1 MKIELPEKVKT
12 VIGELKAHGHDAYAV
27 GGCIRDSILGR
38 TPGDWDITTSA
49 KPQQVKAIFPRTVDT
64 GIQHGTVTVLMGKE
78 GFEVTTYRIDG
89 EYEDARHPKDVIF
102 TSNLL
107 EDLKRR
113 DFTINA
119 MAYNDE
125 TGLVDAFDGIADL
138 KAKQIRC
145 VGEPT
150 ERFTEDALRMM
161 RAVRFAAQL
170 GFEIEANTREA
181 ICAMTENLSKIS
193 AERIQVELVKLVTSD
208 HPEEMKT
215 IYDTGIAAVILPE
228 LCTMMETEQHN
239 PHHIYTVGEHT
250 IRSMQEI
257 RSDKVLR
264 LTMLF
269 HDVAK
274 PVCCTEDENGIDHFH
289 GHPQVGA
296 EMTRKILRRLK
307 FDNDTIQK
315 VTALIRSH
323 DDRPPL
329 TERAIRRAIFRN
341 GIEQYPELFDVKRAD
356 ILAQSSFLQQEK
368 LLYVDRYEHMYR
380 QILEKKQ
387 CFSLKDLAVNG
398 SDLIAKGIKPGKEIG
413 SILHEMLEK
422 VLEEPEL
429 NKKEALLDWYF
440 SQNKEDLQDTSLY
453 QEEV

>member
-1 MKIELPEKVKT
+1 MYRIDVPEKVEHIIDT
-12 VIGELKAHGHDAYAV
+12 LTAAGHEAYAV
-27 GGCIRDSILGR
+27 GGCVRDALLGR
-38 TPGDWDITTSA
+38 EPADWDITTSA
-49 KPQQVKAIFPRTVDT
+49 SPYEVKALFSRTIDT
-64 GIQHGTVTVLMGKE
+64 GIQHGTVTVLMDKE

-138 KAKQIRC
+138 KAKRIRC

-170 GFEIEANTREA
+170 GFTIEDATRQA
-181 ICAMTENLSKIS
+181 ICDMAENLSKIS

-208 HPEEMKT
+208 HPEEMKN

-228 LCTMMETEQHN
+228 FCTMMETEQHN
-239 PHHIYTVGEHT
+239 PHHIYTVGVHT
-250 IRSMQEI
+250 IRSMEEI
-257 RSDKVLR
+257 RADKVLR

-274 PVCCTEDENGIDHFH
+274 PVCRRSDENGIDHFH
-289 GHPQVGA
+289 GHPEVGA
-296 EMTRKILRRLK
+296 EMARKILRRLK
-307 FDNDTIQK
+307 FDNDTIRK
-315 VTALIRSH
+315 VTALIRAH

-329 TERAIRRAIFRN
+329 KGRAIRRAIFRN
-341 GIEQYPELFDVKRAD
+341 GVDQYPELFEVKRAD

-368 LLYVDRYEHMYR
+368 LLYVDRYEHMYH
-380 QILEKKQ
+380 QIIEKQQ
-387 CFSLKDLAVNG
+387 CLSLKDLAVNG
-398 SDLIAKGIKPGKEIG
+398 SDLIARGIQPGKEIG
-413 SILHEMLEK
+413 VILHAMLEQ
-422 VLEEPEL
+422 VLEDPKL
-429 NKKEALLDWYF
+429 NEKEALLEWYF
-440 SQNKEDLQDTSLY
+440 NPNKEDPA
-453 QEEV
+453 

>member
-1 MKIELPEKVKT
+1 M
-12 VIGELKAHGHDAYAV
+12 
-27 GGCIRDSILGR
+27 
-38 TPGDWDITTSA
+38 
-49 KPQQVKAIFPRTVDT
+49 
-64 GIQHGTVTVLMGKE
+64 
-78 GFEVTTYRIDG
+78 
-89 EYEDARHPKDVIF
+89 IF

-138 KAKQIRC
+138 KAKRIRC

-170 GFEIEANTREA
+170 GFTIEDATRQA
-181 ICAMTENLSKIS
+181 ICDMAENLSKIS

-208 HPEEMKT
+208 HPEEMKN

-228 LCTMMETEQHN
+228 FCTMMETEQHN
-239 PHHIYTVGEHT
+239 PHHIYTVGVHT
-250 IRSMQEI
+250 IRSMEEI
-257 RSDKVLR
+257 RADKVLR

-274 PVCCTEDENGIDHFH
+274 PVCRRSDENGIDHFH
-289 GHPQVGA
+289 GHPEVGA
-296 EMTRKILRRLK
+296 EMARKILRRLK
-307 FDNDTIQK
+307 FDNDTIRK
-315 VTALIRSH
+315 VTALIRAH

-329 TERAIRRAIFRN
+329 KGRAIRRAIFRN
-341 GIEQYPELFDVKRAD
+341 GVDQYPELFEVKRAD

-368 LLYVDRYEHMYR
+368 LLYVDRYEHMYH
-380 QILEKKQ
+380 QIIEKQQ
-387 CFSLKDLAVNG
+387 CLSLKDLAVNG
-398 SDLIAKGIKPGKEIG
+398 SDLIARGIQPGKEIG
-413 SILHEMLEK
+413 VILHAMLEQ
-422 VLEEPEL
+422 VLEDPKL
-429 NKKEALLDWYF
+429 NEKEALLEWYF
-440 SQNKEDLQDTSLY
+440 NPNKEDPA
-453 QEEV
+453 

>member
-1 MKIELPEKVKT
+1 MKIALPEKVKT
-12 VIGELKAHGHDAYAV
+12 IISELKAHGYDAYAV

-64 GIQHGTVTVLMGKE
+64 GIQHGTVTVLMDRE

-138 KAKQIRC
+138 KARRIRC
-145 VGEPT
+145 VGDAT

-170 GFEIEANTREA
+170 GFEIEVATRQA
-181 ICAMTENLSKIS
+181 ICNMSANLSKIS
-193 AERIQVELVKLVTSD
+193 AERIQVELVKLVISD
-208 HPEEMKT
+208 HPDEMQT
-215 IYDTGIAAVILPE
+215 LYDTGIAAVILPE
-228 LCTMMETEQHN
+228 FCTMMETQQHN

-250 IRSMQEI
+250 IRSMQKI
-257 RSDKVLR
+257 RPDKVLR

-269 HDVAK
+269 HDVGK
-274 PVCCTEDENGIDHFH
+274 PVCRTEDEHGVHHFH
-289 GHPQVGA
+289 GHPKIGA

-307 FDNDTIQK
+307 FDNDTIRK
-315 VTALIRSH
+315 VTALILAH

-329 TERAIRRAIFRN
+329 QGRAVRRAIFRN
-341 GIEQYPELFDVKRAD
+341 GSEQYPELFEVKRAD

-380 QILEKKQ
+380 QILEKEQ
-387 CFSLKDLAVNG
+387 CLSLKDLAVNG
-398 SDLIAKGIKPGKEIG
+398 SDLIAKGIHPGREIG
-413 SILHEMLEK
+413 EILHKMLEK

-429 NKKEALLDWYF
+429 NEKEALLDWYF
-440 SQNKEDLQDTSLY
+440 SQNK
-453 QEEV
+453 

>member
-1 MKIELPEKVKT
+1 MRTHKALQKKKIPAPVRQLLAALRQA
-12 VIGELKAHGHDAYAV
+12 GYKAYPV
-27 GGCIRDSILGR
+27 GGCVRDLLRGV
-38 TPGDWDITTSA
+38 PPHDWDITTSA

-64 GIQHGTVTVLMGKE
+64 GIQHGTVTVLMDKE

-138 KAKQIRC
+138 KTKRIRC
-145 VGEPT
+145 VGDPT

-170 GFEIEANTREA
+170 GFTIEDATRQA
-181 ICAMTENLSKIS
+181 ICDMSENLAKIS

-228 LCTMMETEQHN
+228 FCTMMETEQHN

-257 RSDKVLR
+257 RPDKVLR

-274 PVCCTEDENGIDHFH
+274 PVCRTEDENAIHHFH
-289 GHPQVGA
+289 GHPEVGA

-307 FDNDTIQK
+307 FDNDTIRK
-315 VTALIRSH
+315 VTALIRAH

-329 TERAIRRAIFRN
+329 KDRAVRRAIFRN
-341 GIEQYPELFDVKRAD
+341 GVELYPEIFEVKRAD
-356 ILAQSSFLQQEK
+356 IMAQSSFLQQEK
-368 LLYVDRYEHMYR
+368 LLYVDRYEHMYQ
-380 QILEKKQ
+380 QILEQQQ
-387 CFSLKDLAVNG
+387 CLSLKDLSVNG

-413 SILHEMLEK
+413 AILHEMLDK
-422 VLEEPEL
+422 VLEEPEV
-429 NKKEALLDWYF
+429 NEKEVLLDWYF
-440 SQNKEDLQDTSLY
+440 NQSKT
-453 QEEV
+453 

>member
-1 MKIELPEKVKT
+1 MIQIEIPEKVNRIIST
-12 VIGELKAHGHDAYAV
+12 LAAAGYEAYAV
-27 GGCIRDSILGR
+27 GGCVRDALLGR
-38 TPGDWDITTSA
+38 EPADWDITTSA
-49 KPQQVKAIFPRTVDT
+49 SPYEVKALFSRTIDT
-64 GIQHGTVTVLMGKE
+64 GIQHGTVTVLMDKE

-138 KAKQIRC
+138 KAKRIRC

-170 GFEIEANTREA
+170 GFTIEDATRQA
-181 ICAMTENLSKIS
+181 ICDMAENLSKIS

-208 HPEEMKT
+208 HPEEMKN

-228 LCTMMETEQHN
+228 FCTMMETEQHN
-239 PHHIYTVGEHT
+239 PHHIYTVGVHT
-250 IRSMQEI
+250 IRSVEEI
-257 RSDKVLR
+257 RADKVLR

-274 PVCCTEDENGIDHFH
+274 PVCRRSDENGIDHFH
-289 GHPQVGA
+289 GHPEVGA
-296 EMTRKILRRLK
+296 EMARKILRRLK
-307 FDNDTIQK
+307 FDNDTIRK
-315 VTALIRSH
+315 VIALIRAH
-323 DDRPPL
+323 DDRQPL
-329 TERAIRRAIFRN
+329 KGRAIRRAIFRN
-341 GIEQYPELFDVKRAD
+341 GVDQYPELFEVKRAD

-368 LLYVDRYEHMYR
+368 LLYVDRYEHMYH
-380 QILEKKQ
+380 QIIEKQQ
-387 CFSLKDLAVNG
+387 CLSLKDLAVNG
-398 SDLIAKGIKPGKEIG
+398 SDLIARGIQPGKEIG
-413 SILHEMLEK
+413 VILHAMLEQ
-422 VLEEPEL
+422 VLEDPKL
-429 NKKEALLDWYF
+429 NEKEALLEWYF
-440 SQNKEDLQDTSLY
+440 NPNKEDPA
-453 QEEV
+453 